1 MVFFI
6 VTCQVELKTVVAP
19 LLRSAATLIFSDI
32 CIELVRHYELFCYE
46 NLQTHCVGF
55 AKELINNVYGYLFH
69 CWYIISN
76 LSVFESVIIF

>member
-6 VTCQVELKTVVAP
+6 VTCQVELKTFVAP

-55 AKELINNVYGYLFH
+55 AKELIMYRDIYSIVG
-69 CWYIISN
+69 I
-76 LSVFESVIIF
+76 